1 MDPISQAAIGAVAP
15 QAVLKREKI
24 RVAALLGCLAGL
36 APDLDV
42 LIQSPTDPLLFLEY
56 HRQFTH
62 ALTFVPLGA
71 AIVALALHGFARR
84 RLRFRETYLAC
95 LLGYATHGLLDACT
109 SYGTL
114 LLWPFSDERVAW
126 NNVSVVDPLFTLPL
140 LSLAILAA
148 VRRRRAFAIA
158 GLVWAL
164 GYLAFGAVQH
174 QRAEAAGTRLAAER
188 GHDPVR
194 LSAKTGFGNLL
205 VWKVVYE
212 HEGRFHIDGIRT
224 GWAVTACP
232 GATAVRLDLRRDFP
246 WLDPDS
252 QQALDV
258 ERFRWF
264 SSDYLARDPKLP
276 HRIID
281 VRYSVV
287 PNTVDPLWGIDLDPG
302 AAPNS
307 HVRYFADRRA
317 RAEQTDAYW
326 RLLTGEDCP
335 VRVGAPRGGQAGH
348 PAPSVTTALGS
359 AVPAGQEPCCD

>member
-1 MDPISQAAIGAVAP
+1 MDPISQGAVGAVAP
-15 QAVLKREKI
+15 QVVLQPEKL
-24 RVAALLGCLAGL
+24 RVAALLGCLAGM

-42 LIQSPTDPLLFLEY
+42 FIQSSTDPLLFLEY

-62 ALTFVPLGA
+62 ALVFIPIGA
-71 AIVALALHGFARR
+71 CIVALALHGFARR
-84 RLRFRETYLAC
+84 WLRLWETYLAC

-114 LLWPFSDERVAW
+114 LLWPFSDDRVAW

-140 LSLAILAA
+140 LSLVVLAA
-148 VRRRRAFAIA
+148 VRRRRAFAVA

-174 QRAEAAGTRLAAER
+174 QRAEAAGARLAAER
-188 GHDPVR
+188 GHHPVR

-212 HEGRFHIDGIRT
+212 HDGRFHVDGIRV
-224 GWAVTACP
+224 GWMATACP
-232 GATAVRLDLRRDFP
+232 GASAVRLDLDHDFP

-264 SSDYLARDPKLP
+264 SSDYLARDPRLP
-276 HRIID
+276 YRIID

-287 PNTVDPLWGIDLDPG
+287 PNTIDPLWGIDLDP
-302 AAPNS
+302 AAKPDS
-307 HVRYFADRRA
+307 HVRHFVDRRA
-317 RAEQTDAYW
+317 RTEQTDAYW
-326 RLLTGEDCP
+326 RLLSGEDCTK
-335 VRVGAPRGGQAGH
+335 RIDAR
-348 PAPSVTTALGS
+348 TI
-359 AVPAGQEPCCD
+359 

>member
-1 MDPISQAAIGAVAP
+1 MDPISQGAIGAVAP
-15 QAVLKREKI
+15 QLVLKREKL

-42 LIQSPTDPLLFLEY
+42 FIQSPTDPLLFLEY

-62 ALTFVPLGA
+62 ALVFIPIGA

-114 LLWPFSDERVAW
+114 LLWPFSDYRVAW

-140 LSLAILAA
+140 LSLVILAA
-148 VRRRRAFAIA
+148 VRRRRAFAVA
-158 GLVWAL
+158 GLIWAL
-164 GYLAFGAVQH
+164 GYIAFGAVQH
-174 QRAEAAGTRLAAER
+174 QRAEAGGARLAAER
-188 GHDPVR
+188 GHQPQR

-212 HEGRFHIDGIRT
+212 HDGRFHVDGIRT

-232 GATAVRLDLRRDFP
+232 GASAERSDPRRDLP

-252 QQALDV
+252 QQARDV

-264 SSDYLARDPKLP
+264 SSDYLARDHDLP
-276 HRIID
+276 NRIID

-287 PNTVDPLWGIDLDPG
+287 PTTIDPLWGIDLDPS
-302 AAPNS
+302 ATPAS
-307 HVRYFADRRA
+307 HVRYFVDRTTRDG
-317 RAEQTDAYW
+317 QMDTYW
-326 RLLTGEDCP
+326 QLLTGEDCP
-335 VRVGAPRGGQAGH
+335 VRLDGSPPRQA
-348 PAPSVTTALGS
+348 
-359 AVPAGQEPCCD
+359 D

>member
-1 MDPISQAAIGAVAP
+1 MDPISQGAVGAVAP
-15 QAVLKREKI
+15 QVVLKREKL

-42 LIQSPTDPLLFLEY
+42 FIQSPTDPLLFLEY

-62 ALTFVPLGA
+62 ALVFIPIGA
-71 AIVALALHGFARR
+71 AIVAVALHGFARR

-114 LLWPFSDERVAW
+114 LLWPFSDYRVAW

-140 LSLAILAA
+140 LSLVILAA
-148 VRRRRAFAIA
+148 VRRRRAFAVA
-158 GLVWAL
+158 GLIWAL
-164 GYLAFGAVQH
+164 GYIAFGAVQH
-174 QRAEAAGTRLAAER
+174 QRAEAAGERLAAQR
-188 GHDPVR
+188 GHQPLR

-212 HEGRFHIDGIRT
+212 QDGRFHVDGIRT
-224 GWAVTACP
+224 GWPATACP
-232 GATAVRLDLRRDFP
+232 GASAVRLDLPRDFP
-246 WLDPDS
+246 WLNPSS

-264 SSDYLARDPKLP
+264 SSDHLALDPHLP
-276 HRIID
+276 NRVID

-287 PNTVDPLWGIDLDPG
+287 PNTIDPLWGIDLDASATPD
-302 AAPNS
+302 S
-307 HVRYFADRRA
+307 HVRYFVDRRA
-317 RAEQTDAYW
+317 RAEQMGTYW
-326 RLLTGEDCP
+326 RMLTGEDCP
-335 VRVGAPRGGQAGH
+335 VR
-348 PAPSVTTALGS
+348 LD
-359 AVPAGQEPCCD
+359 VPPPG